1 MERLTGLDAGFLYM
15 ETPTLMMHTVEVLVL
30 TPSSPRAAAPDN
42 FYHWLEDRLHLVPP
56 LRRRVLEIPLG
67 LHHPV
72 WIEDASFDLSHHLKR
87 HTLAAPG
94 TRAQLDA
101 FVSQI
106 AAEHLDRERPLWE
119 IWMID
124 GLEDG
129 AIAVVPKIHHA
140 AADGIAV
147 TRLLMNILTTEVSGP
162 IGPEMFA
169 WKSEAMPSKWALMR
183 GAFRDRLSRYRLLPK
198 LVSKTLRNGWTLV
211 QDQRRQLRGAPL
223 PLIGTRRTSFNHA
236 LGPERVV
243 ATAVIPIERVQAV
256 KAHFRVK
263 LNDVALCMVAGALR
277 TYLLERDELPNKTL
291 VASAPV
297 CTDPESVRLSGNHL
311 SNLIVG
317 LPVHIQDPVERL
329 RATHEAAT
337 EAKRAHAL
345 LGPEL
350 MREWA
355 EFTPLHLYGWFLRQW
370 SRFDLANLF
379 PTTLNL
385 VVSNIPGPSS
395 ALFAG
400 SYRLQSM
407 FLVGPVLE
415 GIALNVTLWSYDGNL
430 HFALNA
436 CRRAVPEPQRIVSGL
451 EAALAELYDHVPL
464 RDLARPVA
472 TVT

>member
-1 MERLTGLDAGFLYM
+1 MERLSGLDAGFLYM
-15 ETPTLMMHTVEVLVL
+15 ETPTLMMHTVEILVL
-30 TPSSPRAAAPDN
+30 TPRSPRAEAPDG
-42 FYHWLEDRLHLVPP
+42 FYHWLAARLHLVPP
-56 LRRRVLEIPLG
+56 LRRRLLPVPLG

-72 WIEDASFDLSHHLKR
+72 WIEDPHFDLSHHLKR

-94 TRAQLDA
+94 SLAQLDA

-106 AAEHLDRERPLWE
+106 AEQHLDRQRPLWE

-147 TRLLMNILTTEVSGP
+147 TRLLMNILTPEVGGA
-162 IGPEMFA
+162 IGPEMSA
-169 WKSEAMPSKWALMR
+169 WQSEEMPSDRTLIQHAV
-183 GAFRDRLSRYRLLPK
+183 RDRLSRYRLLPK
-198 LVSKTLRNGWTLV
+198 LVSKTLHNGWNLI
-211 QDQRRQLRGAPL
+211 QDQRRQLRAAPL

-236 LGPERVV
+236 LGAERVV
-243 ATAVIPIERVQAV
+243 ATTVIPIERVQAV
-256 KAHFRVK
+256 KAHFGVK
-263 LNDVALCMVAGALR
+263 LNDVALCLVAGALR
-277 TYLLERDELPNKTL
+277 RYLTERNELPHKAL

-297 CTDPESVRLSGNHL
+297 CTDPESVRLAGNHL

-317 LPVHIQDPVERL
+317 LPVQIEDPEERL

-337 EAKRAHAL
+337 EAKRAHVL

-355 EFTPLHLYGWFLRQW
+355 EFTPLNLYGWFLRQW
-370 SRFDLANLF
+370 SRFDLANVF
-379 PTTLNL
+379 PPTVNL
-385 VVSNIPGPSS
+385 VVSNIPGPTRP
-395 ALFAG
+395 LFAS
-400 SYRLQSM
+400 SYRLRSM
-407 FLVGPVLE
+407 FLIGPVLE

-436 CRRAVPEPQRIVSGL
+436 CRSAVPEPQRIVAGL
-451 EAALAELYDHVPL
+451 EAALAELYDQIPL
-464 RDLARPVA
+464 RDRARPS
-472 TVT
+472 TTIH